1 MERISY
7 VESPTSVTR
16 AMIWVKVETADE
28 HTSQFLSYDEVI
40 KIKGGK
46 DAIAR
51 YWTAFFLIG

>member
-1 MERISY
+1 
-7 VESPTSVTR
+7 
-16 AMIWVKVETADE
+16 MIWVKVETADE